1 MKRLLLLP
9 LLLLA
14 AAAAAQQ
21 APAPQAAPQAT
32 PMYPAPPPEKAP
44 AVQQGAP
51 TTGLSSPLDQAK
63 PRVVRTEIHAESEAQ
78 LLAGANRL
86 VWGRYAKLKGARPGE
101 LVVGQAQGL
110 WTMKGRID
118 SVAPGSEGDWAT
130 VEGTIEKISAGHVQ
144 LRGEAAFRVAKVQNG
159 TPCKV
164 AGLLNFRRSGKS
176 QVWRLAEGDNPCD
189 GTREMLD
196 LAIDKQAGRPVPA
209 QTPAPQPGQRRS

>member
-1 MKRLLLLP
+1 MKRFLVLLSLLLP
-9 LLLLA
+9 AGA
-14 AAAAAQQ
+14 ATAQQ
-21 APAPQAAPQAT
+21 PPTASQAT

-51 TTGLSSPLDQAK
+51 VTGLSSPLDQAK
-63 PRVVRTEIHAESEAQ
+63 PRVVRTEILAESEAQ
-78 LLAGANRL
+78 LLSTANRL
-86 VWGRYAKLKGARPGE
+86 VWGRYAKVKGARPGE
-101 LVVGQAQGL
+101 LLVGQAQGL
-110 WTMKGRID
+110 WTLKGRID

-130 VEGTIEKISAGHVQ
+130 VEGTIEKISAGHIQ

-164 AGLLNFRRSGKS
+164 AGVLNFRRSGKS

-196 LAIDKQAGRPVPA
+196 LVIDKQAGRPVPA
-209 QTPAPQPGQRRS
+209 QTPAPQPGPRRS